1 MIVLLLLAAIIS
13 NVILAA
19 SILLKT
25 RSAGPFPVLQTV
37 SSVVI
42 AEASL
47 SAMVM
52 TIFGAPS
59 APLAAVSSLALIFAV
74 VPPAADGVR
83 RLRSAPGNRQ
93 APPAPS
99 PPVKKHDEQDTMEAY
114 TVLFERCCIYMET
127 KKPFLVESLTLSDLA
142 NAMFT
147 NTLYLSRTI
156 NACSGKNFRR
166 FVNDYRVDY
175 AMKIFRNNTSLKVT
189 QLSMMSG
196 FHTVITFNMAFKLVK
211 GASPSV
217 WCQSVRFGAE
227 KTAKSAPKPT
237 SP

>member
-1 MIVLLLLAAIIS
+1 MVLLLLFAAIIP
-13 NVILAA
+13 NIILAA
-19 SILLKT
+19 SILLKSGST
-25 RSAGPFPVLQTV
+25 GHFPVLHTV
-37 SSVVI
+37 SSVI
-42 AEASL
+42 TSEASV
-47 SAMVM
+47 SAVVLALV
-52 TIFGAPS
+52 GAPS
-59 APLAAVSSLALIFAV
+59 AALAAVSSLALVFAV
-74 VPPAADGVR
+74 VPPAAGVVQ
-83 RLRSAPGNRQ
+83 RLRSAPGSRQ
-93 APPAPS
+93 ARPEPP
-99 PPVKKHDEQDTMEAY
+99 PPVRKQEPDTMESY
-114 TVLFERCCIYMET
+114 TALFERCCLHMET
-127 KKPFLVESLTLSDLA
+127 KKPFLVESLTLADLA
-142 NAMFT
+142 NAMYT
-147 NTLYLSRTI
+147 NTFYLSRTI

-211 GASPSV
+211 GVSPSV

>member
-1 MIVLLLLAAIIS
+1 MVLLLLFAAIIP
-13 NVILAA
+13 NIILAA
-19 SILLKT
+19 SILLKSGST
-25 RSAGPFPVLQTV
+25 GHFPVLHTV
-37 SSVVI
+37 SSVI
-42 AEASL
+42 TSEASV
-47 SAMVM
+47 SAVVLALV
-52 TIFGAPS
+52 GAPS
-59 APLAAVSSLALIFAV
+59 AALAAVSSLALVFAV
-74 VPPAADGVR
+74 VPPAAGVVQ
-83 RLRSAPGNRQ
+83 RLRSAPGSRQ
-93 APPAPS
+93 ARPEPP
-99 PPVKKHDEQDTMEAY
+99 PPVRRQELDTMESY
-114 TVLFERCCIYMET
+114 TALFERCCLHMET
-127 KKPFLVESLTLSDLA
+127 KKPFLVESLTLADLA
-142 NAMFT
+142 NAMYT
-147 NTLYLSRTI
+147 NTFYLSRTI

-211 GASPSV
+211 GVSPSV

>member
-1 MIVLLLLAAIIS
+1 MVLLLLFAAIIP
-13 NVILAA
+13 NIILAA
-19 SILLKT
+19 SILLKSGST
-25 RSAGPFPVLQTV
+25 GHVPVLHTV
-37 SSVVI
+37 SSVI
-42 AEASL
+42 TSEASV
-47 SAMVM
+47 SAVVLALV
-52 TIFGAPS
+52 GAPS
-59 APLAAVSSLALIFAV
+59 AALAAVSSLALVFAV
-74 VPPAADGVR
+74 VPPAAGVVQ
-83 RLRSAPGNRQ
+83 RLRSAPGSRQ
-93 APPAPS
+93 ARPEPP
-99 PPVKKHDEQDTMEAY
+99 PPVRKQEPDTMESY
-114 TVLFERCCIYMET
+114 TALFERCCLHMET
-127 KKPFLVESLTLSDLA
+127 KKPFLVESLTLADLA
-142 NAMFT
+142 NAMYT
-147 NTLYLSRTI
+147 NTFYLSRTI

-211 GASPSV
+211 GVSPSV

>member
-1 MIVLLLLAAIIS
+1 MVLLLLFAAIIP
-13 NVILAA
+13 NIILAA
-19 SILLKT
+19 SILLKSGST
-25 RSAGPFPVLQTV
+25 GHFPVLQTV
-37 SSVVI
+37 SSVI
-42 AEASL
+42 TSEASVSAVVL
-47 SAMVM
+47 SLV
-52 TIFGAPS
+52 GAPS
-59 APLAAVSSLALIFAV
+59 AALAAVSSLALVFAV
-74 VPPAADGVR
+74 IPPAAGVVQ
-83 RLRSAPGNRQ
+83 RLRSAPGSRQ
-93 APPAPS
+93 ARPEPP
-99 PPVKKHDEQDTMEAY
+99 PPVRRQEPDTMESY
-114 TVLFERCCIYMET
+114 TALFVRCCLHMET
-127 KKPFLVESLTLSDLA
+127 TKPFLVESLTLADLA
-142 NAMFT
+142 NAMYT
-147 NTLYLSRTI
+147 NTFYLSRTI

-211 GASPSV
+211 GVSPSV